1 MRGCYTEY
9 NCVVGGV
16 PQVIRLYVDSLLLLA
31 GSTFIL
37 DLVTLW
43 AVRQIGGAGAPK
55 ARSGPRL
62 AAGAGLSTAVF
73 VAMASLAQAGLVSLT
88 SGVSILAAAAGAGAS
103 LILAFPGMSVRGA
116 VTAFVYRSLLTALAG
131 GAATAAY
138 SFTAGNPAA
147 SFIAAIATV
156 GVVAEAGWGAVHRGI
171 RDGLFVVPVDID
183 FGADRVSVQALIDT
197 GNRLRDPASGNPV
210 IIVEYGAIESALP
223 WQVRAALAKSDD
235 DFMARARAVAG
246 STWSS
251 RFRAV
256 PYSSVGREKGM
267 MVGFRPDRVRVAD
280 GRRMVTTSRA
290 VVCVHTSALC
300 PGGNYRALVN
310 PDILTVA

>member
-1 MRGCYTEY
+1 M
-9 NCVVGGV
+9 
-16 PQVIRLYVDSLLLLA
+16 IRLYVDSLLLVA

-37 DLVTLW
+37 DLVALW
-43 AVRQIGGAGAPK
+43 AVRQMGGAGAPM
-55 ARSGPRL
+55 AADASRPRPKL

-73 VAMASLAQAGLVSLT
+73 VTMVNLSQAGLVDLK
-88 SGVSILAAAAGAGAS
+88 SGLSILAAAIAAGAS
-103 LILAFPGMSVRGA
+103 LILAFPGMSLRGV
-116 VTAFVYRSLLTALAG
+116 VTALFYRSLLIALAG

-138 SFTAGNPAA
+138 SFTSGSRAA
-147 SFIAAIATV
+147 SFIAAIAAV
-156 GVVAEAGWGAVHRGI
+156 GIAAEAGWGAVHRGI

-197 GNRLRDPASGNPV
+197 GNRLRDPVSGNPA
-210 IIVEYGAIESALP
+210 IIVEYGAIQSLLP
-223 WQVRAALAKSDD
+223 CEIRAALANSDD
-235 DFMARARAVAG
+235 DFMARACAVAG
-246 STWSS
+246 SSWSS

-280 GRRMVTTSRA
+280 GRRMITTSRA
-290 VVCVHTSALC
+290 VVCVHASALC

-310 PDILTVA
+310 PDILTAA

>member
-1 MRGCYTEY
+1 M
-9 NCVVGGV
+9 
-16 PQVIRLYVDSLLLLA
+16 IRLYVDSLLLLA

-37 DLVTLW
+37 DIVTLW
-43 AVRQIGGAGAPK
+43 AVRQMGGALASK
-55 ARSGPRL
+55 ARSAPRPRPRF

-73 VAMASLAQAGLVSLT
+73 VAMVGLAQAGLVDLT
-88 SGVSILAAAAGAGAS
+88 SGVSLLAGTAAAGGS
-103 LILAFPGMSVRGA
+103 LILCFPGISLRGA
-116 VTAFVYRSLLTALAG
+116 VIALFYRFLLTALAG

-138 SFTAGNPAA
+138 SLTDGNMAA
-147 SFIAAIATV
+147 SFVAAITAVCIT
-156 GVVAEAGWGAVHRGI
+156 AEAGWGAVHRGI

-183 FGADRVSVQALIDT
+183 FGADRVSFQALIDT

-210 IIVEYGAIESALP
+210 IIVEYGAIEAALP
-223 WQVRAALAKSDD
+223 REVRAALAGPDD
-235 DFMARARAVAG
+235 DFVARARAVAG
-246 STWSS
+246 SAWSS

-280 GRRMVTTSRA
+280 GRRMVITSRA

-310 PDILTVA
+310 PDILTAA

>member
-1 MRGCYTEY
+1 M
-9 NCVVGGV
+9 
-16 PQVIRLYVDSLLLLA
+16 
-31 GSTFIL
+31 
-37 DLVTLW
+37 
-43 AVRQIGGAGAPK
+43 
-55 ARSGPRL
+55 
-62 AAGAGLSTAVF
+62 
-73 VAMASLAQAGLVSLT
+73 
-88 SGVSILAAAAGAGAS
+88 
-103 LILAFPGMSVRGA
+103 
-116 VTAFVYRSLLTALAG
+116 
-131 GAATAAY
+131 
-138 SFTAGNPAA
+138 
-147 SFIAAIATV
+147 
-156 GVVAEAGWGAVHRGI
+156 AEAGWGAVHRGI

-256 PYSSVGREKGM
+256 PYSSVGREGM
-267 MVGFRPDRVRVAD
+267 MVGFRPDRCAWRTA
-280 GRRMVTTSRA
+280 GEWSLRA
-290 VVCVHTSALC
+290 PGMRSLSALC

>member
-1 MRGCYTEY
+1 M
-9 NCVVGGV
+9 
-16 PQVIRLYVDSLLLLA
+16 IRLYVDSLLLVA

-37 DLVTLW
+37 DLVALW
-43 AVRQIGGAGAPK
+43 AVRQMGGVGAPM
-55 ARSGPRL
+55 AASSRRRPRL

-73 VAMASLAQAGLVSLT
+73 VAMVSLSQAGLVNLK
-88 SGVSILAAAAGAGAS
+88 SGLSILAAAIAAGAS
-103 LILAFPGMSVRGA
+103 LILAFPGMSPRGV
-116 VTAFVYRSLLTALAG
+116 VTALFYRSLLIALAG

-138 SFTAGNPAA
+138 SLTSGSRAA
-147 SFIAAIATV
+147 SFIAAIAAV
-156 GVVAEAGWGAVHRGI
+156 GIVAEAGWGAVHRGI

-210 IIVEYGAIESALP
+210 IIVEYGAIQSLLP
-223 WQVRAALAKSDD
+223 CEIRAALARPDD
-235 DFMARARAVAG
+235 DFMARACAVAD
-246 STWSS
+246 SSWSS

-267 MVGFRPDRVRVAD
+267 MVGFKPDRVRVAD
-280 GRRMVTTSRA
+280 GRRMITTSRA
-290 VVCVHTSALC
+290 VVCVHASTLC

-310 PDILTVA
+310 PDILTAA

>member
-1 MRGCYTEY
+1 
-9 NCVVGGV
+9 
-16 PQVIRLYVDSLLLLA
+16 VIRLYVDSLLLVA
-31 GSTFIL
+31 GSAFIL

-43 AVRQIGGAGAPK
+43 AVRQMGGVGAPM
-55 ARSGPRL
+55 AAPIPESRPRLRFRSRLRSRFRL

-73 VAMASLAQAGLVSLT
+73 VAMLGLAQAGLVDLK
-88 SGVSILAAAAGAGAS
+88 SGVSIVAAAAAGGAS
-103 LILAFPGMSVRGA
+103 LILAFPGISLRRV
-116 VTAFVYRSLLTALAG
+116 VTALFYRSLLTALAG

-138 SFTAGNPAA
+138 SFTAGNRVA
-147 SFIAAIATV
+147 SFVAAIATV
-156 GVVAEAGWGAVHRGI
+156 GMAAEAGWGAVHRGI

-210 IIVEYGAIESALP
+210 IIVEYDAIQSALP
-223 WQVRAALAKSDD
+223 CEVRAALAQPDD
-235 DFMARARAVAG
+235 DFMARACAVAG
-246 STWSS
+246 SAWSS
-251 RFRAV
+251 RFRAI

-267 MVGFRPDRVRVAD
+267 MVGFRPDRVQVAD
-280 GRRMVTTSRA
+280 GRRMITTSHA

-310 PDILTVA
+310 PDVLTAA